1 MRVLG
6 IETSTHSG
14 SVAIIDDDTILG
26 EIFLNVG
33 PSHSEKLLPMVDW
46 LLREAGMK
54 RNDIEGIAVSSG
66 PGSFT
71 SLRVGISTARGMAF
85 SLGIP
90 VVGVS
95 SLEVLSR
102 NLVHTPYSICT
113 IIDARRKQVYA
124 AFFRCIGDEPIR
136 LKDDCLITPAELTE
150 MINEGTIFIGNG
162 AVLYRDLIEKS
173 VGDLAMFCTSS
184 FNFPKASHCAQV
196 TLNKMNSAKE
206 GEISQFSP
214 KYLSKADAEILK
226 ER

>member
-1 MRVLG
+1 MRVLS
-6 IETSTHSG
+6 IETSTRSG
-14 SVAIIDDDTILG
+14 SVAIIDGDMILG

-46 LLREAGMK
+46 LLREVGMK
-54 RNDIEGIAVSSG
+54 RNHIEGIAVSSG

-71 SLRVGISTARGMAF
+71 SLRVGMSTARGMAF

-90 VVGVS
+90 IVGVS

-102 NLVHTPYSICT
+102 NLLYTPYAVCT
-113 IIDARRKQVYA
+113 MTDARRKQVYA
-124 AFFRCIGDEPIR
+124 AFFRCTGDEPIR
-136 LKDDCLITPAELTE
+136 LKDDCLIDPVKLME
-150 MINEGTIFIGNG
+150 MISEATLFVGNG
-162 AVLYRDLIEKS
+162 AVLYRDLIKKS

-184 FNFPKASHCAQV
+184 FNFPKAFHCAQAAI
-196 TLNKMNSAKE
+196 NKMNSARE

-214 KYLSKADAEILK
+214 QYLSKSDAEISK